1 MCLPVCFIMNESSA
15 AGIGQI
21 HLFSKA
27 TKAKTFIKKRLTS
40 LICTL
45 LLLLSRI
52 SPFLCDS
59 ADLDRLRF
67 YFNWLL
73 CFQPMIDHSDKSSTS
88 RLYCALKLH
97 KLHAETHA
105 RRTRS
110 DCHPPITAGVCWIL
124 SPVIFQ
130 TFQSKQEANDH
141 KCQ

>member
-1 MCLPVCFIMNESSA
+1 MFVIMNESSA

-40 LICTL
+40 LVCTL
-45 LLLLSRI
+45 LLLLSRL
-52 SPFLCDS
+52 SPFL
-59 ADLDRLRF
+59 ALDRLRF
-67 YFNWLL
+67 YSNWLL
-73 CFQPMIDHSDKSSTS
+73 CFQPMIDHSDKSNTS
-88 RLYCALKLH
+88 RLYRAIKLH

-110 DCHPPITAGVCWIL
+110 DCHPPITASGCWIL

-141 KCQ
+141 KCH